1 MKTSV
6 IMTRRMGQ
14 FNVLQRTKD
23 GMFNATALLA
33 QWNRT
38 TGDKKEITK
47 FFENQATKQFIE
59 ALMEEENLHTQNS
72 AYVKSRASRGDN
84 SGTWM
89 HPYLF
94 VKFAMW
100 LNPRFEVKV
109 VKFVYDELIK
119 FRTTAGDNYN
129 VLARSI
135 AALPDVDYSQVARGL
150 NWIIF
155 DKHERDI
162 RNTATPKQLQA
173 LDDLQRK
180 LAFSVDMGYIRTFP
194 DLMNSMRK
202 IYSRQYAKF

>member
-59 ALMEEENLHTQNS
+59 ALMEEENLHTQNY

-150 NWIIF
+150 NWIVF
-155 DKHERDI
+155 NRHSRDI

-194 DLMNSMRK
+194 NLMNSMRK